1 MLKSLLASQ
10 PQSPQKSCGTAFA
23 PSNIA
28 LIKYWGKRQS
38 LLNLPMTSSLSISL
52 GEKGAHT
59 RITPIDGPVN
69 QVYLNGQQVK
79 ENNKF
84 HQRLSHFLN
93 LLQPNPSQAYQID
106 TQLNLPVAAGLA
118 SSACGFAALVK
129 AFADLYAWD
138 LPDPILSILCRIG
151 SGSASRSLWQGFVEW
166 HRGEREDGLDSYA
179 EPLPYTMPHLVI
191 GLLIFSNAQKS
202 IGSREA
208 MNHTTQTSQLYA
220 SWPHQV
226 EQDLVKMK
234 HALEQQNF
242 QLMGETA
249 ENNAM
254 AMHATLLAAQP
265 SICYFLPETIRA
277 MHQIRALRQDGL
289 QVYWT
294 QDAGPNLKVLT
305 LEHQRSQLEQVLG
318 PMEWAHPHPHSPHPL

>member
-1 MLKSLLASQ
+1 MIKQLLASQ
-10 PQSPQKSCGTAFA
+10 SKTPQKSAGEAFA

-52 GEKGAHT
+52 GEKGAYT
-59 RITPIDGPVN
+59 RIAAIDGAQN
-69 QVYLNGQQVK
+69 QVYLNGESVA
-79 ENNKF
+79 ESDPF

-93 LLQPNPSQAYQID
+93 LIKPDASQYYRID
-106 TQLNLPVAAGLA
+106 TKLNLPVAAGLA

-138 LPDPILSILCRIG
+138 LPEPILSILCRIG

-179 EPLPYTMPHLVI
+179 EPLPYTMPGLVI
-191 GLLIFSNAQKS
+191 GLHIISTDKKA

-208 MNHTTQTSQLYA
+208 MNITTKTSQLYE
-220 SWPHQV
+220 SWPKQV
-226 EQDLVKMK
+226 ENDLVKMK

-242 QLMGETA
+242 KLMGETA

-254 AMHATLLAAQP
+254 AMHATMLAAQP
-265 SICYFLPETIRA
+265 SICYFLPETLIA
-277 MHQIRALRQDGL
+277 MQKIKALREQGL
-289 QVYWT
+289 AVYFT
-294 QDAGPNLKVLT
+294 EDAGPNLKILAQQSDLARLRVIFP
-305 LEHQRSQLEQVLG
+305 QV
-318 PMEWAHPHPHSPHPL
+318 EWLAENPK

>member
-1 MLKSLLASQ
+1 MLKKLLASQ
-10 PQSPQKSCGTAFA
+10 FKTPQKSQGQAFA

-38 LLNLPMTSSLSISL
+38 LLNLPVTSSLSISL

-59 RITPIDGPVN
+59 HIAPIDAGEN
-69 QVYLNGQQVK
+69 QVYLNGTLVATTDS
-79 ENNKF
+79 F
-84 HQRLSHFLN
+84 HERLSHFLN
-93 LLQPNPSQAYQID
+93 LLKPDPSQHYRIE

-138 LPDPILSILCRIG
+138 LPEPILSILCRIG

-179 EPLPYTMPHLVI
+179 EPLPYTMPGFAI
-191 GLLIFSNAQKS
+191 GLLIVSTDKKP

-208 MNHTTQTSQLYA
+208 MNRTTQTSQLYE
-220 SWPHQV
+220 SWPKQV
-226 EQDLVKMK
+226 ENDLVKMK
-234 HALEQQNF
+234 YALEQQNF
-242 QLMGETA
+242 KLMGETA

-254 AMHATLLAAQP
+254 AMHATMLSAQP
-265 SICYFLPETIRA
+265 SICYFLPETLIA
-277 MHQIRALRQDGL
+277 MQKIKALRDQGL
-289 QVYWT
+289 PIYFT
-294 QDAGPNLKVLT
+294 QDAGPNLKLLT
-305 LEHQRSQLEQVLG
+305 LGTCIHQVEEELKQGLNWVL
-318 PMEWAHPHPHSPHPL
+318 PKQ

>member
-1 MLKSLLASQ
+1 MLKQLLASQ
-10 PQSPQKSCGTAFA
+10 RQTPQKSWGEAFA

-38 LLNLPMTSSLSISL
+38 LLNLPMTSSFSISL

-59 RITPIDGPVN
+59 RITPIDASVN
-69 QVYLNGQQVK
+69 QVYLNG
-79 ENNKF
+79 ELIAETESF

-93 LLQPNPSQAYQID
+93 LLTMDAGQHYRID
-106 TQLNLPVAAGLA
+106 TTLNLPVAAGLA

-138 LPDPILSILCRIG
+138 LPEPILSILCRIG

-179 EPLPYTMPHLVI
+179 EPLPYTMPGLTI
-191 GLLIFSNAQKS
+191 GLLIFSTAKKS

-208 MNHTTQTSQLYA
+208 MNRTTQTSQLYEA
-220 SWPHQV
+220 WPKQV
-226 EQDLVKMK
+226 ENDLVKMK

-242 QLMGETA
+242 QLLGETA

-254 AMHATLLAAQP
+254 AMHATMLSAQP
-265 SICYFLPETIRA
+265 AICYFLPDTLRPMQEIK
-277 MHQIRALRQDGL
+277 ALRDQGL
-289 QVYWT
+289 PVYWT
-294 QDAGPNLKVLT
+294 QDAGPNLKILT
-305 LEHQRSQLEQVLG
+305 LQKHKASLEKAFPQI
-318 PMEWAHPHPHSPHPL
+318 EWLPSLWPLTP